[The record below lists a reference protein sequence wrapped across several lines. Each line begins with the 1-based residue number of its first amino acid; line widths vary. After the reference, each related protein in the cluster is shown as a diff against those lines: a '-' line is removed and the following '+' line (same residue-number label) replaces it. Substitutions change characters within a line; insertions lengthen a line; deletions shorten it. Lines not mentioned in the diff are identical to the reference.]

1 MKIGI
6 ITVYDAMNNLGSYLQ
21 GYALKGFLEEQGHQV
36 YFLENVPKLYHIKK
50 TILKI
55 NPKREFFLRIK
66 KCVKFLKALKQ
77 FKTIKKQDIEKEN
90 FDCLIYGSDEIWN
103 MDNKYFKDPFFFGTD
118 NGHQN
123 KIAYAMSIG
132 EMKKETLD
140 ENIDVAK
147 GIFDFKCIYV
157 RDDHTKK
164 VLEDTLGT
172 ELKTVCDPT
181 LLIPVEKL
189 AKPIKP
195 PKEKYIFVYTY
206 GIDPPMIENIKRFAK
221 EKGLK
226 IVSAC
231 FWHIWCD
238 KIVQCEPLQFSTL
251 IKNAE
256 YVFTTT
262 FHGAIFTMLNHKNCC
277 ILPIRYK
284 VKDVVKSLGVGEHLL
299 EDDCSYETFCE
310 KIEKPFP
317 EEAFKERLSALR
329 KTSQELLK
337 EVLND

>member
-21 GYALKGFLEEQGHQV
+21 GYALKKFLEEQGHDV
-36 YFLENVPKLYHIKK
+36 CFIENVAKMYHVKQ
-50 TILKI
+50 TVLKI
-55 NPKREFFLRIK
+55 NPKREFFLRIQ
-66 KCVKFLKALKQ
+66 KCCKFLKALKEL
-77 FKTIKKQDIEKEN
+77 KTVKKDNIGKES

-103 MDNKYFKDPFFFGTD
+103 MDNNYFKDPFFFGTD
-118 NGHQN
+118 NNNKN

-140 ENIDVAK
+140 KNIDIAK

-157 RDDHTKK
+157 RDNHTKE
-164 VLEDTLGT
+164 VLEKTLKK

-181 LLIPVEKL
+181 LLIP
-189 AKPIKP
+189 IKELERSIKI

-206 GIDPPMIENIKRFAK
+206 GIDAPMIENIKRFAK
-221 EKGLK
+221 EKKLK

-238 KIVQCEPLQFSTL
+238 KIIQCEPLQFSSL

-256 YVFTTT
+256 YVFTST

-277 ILPIRYK
+277 ILPVRYK
-284 VKDVVKSLGVGEHLL
+284 VRDVVESLGVCEKLVD
-299 EDDCSYETFCE
+299 EDCSYETFCLKMEE
-310 KIEKPFP
+310 KFP
-317 EEAFKERLSALR
+317 EDTFEERLLQLR
-329 KTSQELLK
+329 TTSQNLLK
-337 EVLND
+337 EVLK

>member
-6 ITVYDAMNNLGSYLQ
+6 ITVYDVMNNLGSYLQ
-21 GYALKGFLEEQGHQV
+21 GYALKQFLEEQGHEV
-36 YFLENVPKLYHIKK
+36 YFLENIPKSYHIKK
-50 TILKI
+50 LLLKI
-55 NPKREFFLRIK
+55 NPKREFFLRIE
-66 KCVKFLKALKQ
+66 KCGKFLNALRLL
-77 FKTIKKQDIEKEN
+77 KTVKKEDVEKED

-103 MDNKYFKDPFFFGTD
+103 MDNPYFKDPFFFGTD
-118 NGHQN
+118 NSHEN

-140 ENIDVAK
+140 ANMDIAK
-147 GIFDFKCIYV
+147 GMLDFKCIYV
-157 RDDHTKK
+157 RDGHTKK
-164 VLEDTLGT
+164 VLEETLGK
-172 ELKTVCDPT
+172 ELETVCDPT
-181 LLIPVEKL
+181 LLVPVEKL
-189 AKPIKP
+189 EKPIKA
-195 PKEKYIFVYTY
+195 PKQKYIFVYTY
-206 GIDPPMIENIKRFAK
+206 GIDPPMIENIERFAK

-238 KIVQCEPLQFSTL
+238 KIVECEPLQFSNL

-284 VKDVVKSLGVGEHLL
+284 VADVVKSLGVGEHLVT
-299 EDDCSYETFCE
+299 EDCSYETFCE

-317 EEAFKERLSALR
+317 EEDFENRLSSLR

-337 EVLND
+337 EVLK